1 MQSEIRDDLA
11 TALLK
16 VLDSGQY
23 INGPEVAA
31 FETELAAYLGA
42 KGAVAVS
49 SGTDALIVA
58 MMALNV
64 KPGDEIITTP
74 YTFFATAGSIAR
86 LGAVPVF
93 VDIVPGTFNIDPEQI
108 EAKISAK
115 TVGIVPV
122 HLFGQCADMSR
133 VLKVAK
139 AHNLWV
145 LEDAAQAIGA
155 KWQGEMSCTMG
166 KAGCLSF
173 FPAKNLGGLGD
184 GGAVISNDWDFIEK
198 VKVLREHGS
207 KPRYYHHFIGGNFRL
222 DALQAAPLRIKLK
235 ALDSWVAGRKR
246 VAAHYNELLKG
257 IAKAPVIATGAESV
271 FNQYVIRVDKAARPA
286 IMERLKAADIG
297 HAIYYPVPLHL
308 QPCFSNLGYKAGDL
322 PQAELAA
329 DETLALPVDPKL
341 SDEEIKEI
349 VNIIKG

>member
-11 TALLK
+11 ASLLK

-31 FETELAAYLGA
+31 FEAELAAYIGA

-58 MMALNV
+58 MMALGV

-93 VDIVPGTFNIDPEQI
+93 VDIVPGTFNIDPAQI
-108 EAKISAK
+108 AAKITAK

-122 HLFGQCADMSR
+122 HLFGQCADMSA
-133 VLKVAK
+133 VLKVAE

-155 KWQGEMSCTMG
+155 KWQGQMSCTMG

-184 GGAVISNDWDFIEK
+184 GGAVISNDLEFIEK

-207 KPRYYHHFIGGNFRL
+207 KPRYYHHFIGGNFRM

-235 ALDSWVAGRKR
+235 ALDSWVTGRRRVAGR
-246 VAAHYNELLKG
+246 YNELLKG
-257 IAKAPVIATGAESV
+257 IAKVPVIAEGAESV

-322 PQAELAA
+322 PVAELAA
-329 DETLALPVDPKL
+329 EESLAIPVDPKL
-341 SDEEIKEI
+341 SDDEIKEI